1 MKCPGRDGIAAGASA
16 SFALSH
22 FRTFALSHLTDKRP
36 LIPASDR
43 PVIQPGSRTLV
54 VLNPA
59 AGQADT
65 DKVLRLLAGAMAVR
79 GASFDIFQTAAAGD
93 AQRAAKEAVSHGYR
107 AVVAVGGD
115 GTVGEVITGLAGTD
129 VPIGI
134 IAKGTANQVASN
146 LGIPRDIEAA
156 VEVAVNGLPAPIDL
170 GQLEDGR
177 YFALAAGAGWD
188 AAVMANATREM
199 KDRWGFG
206 AYIFAGLR
214 VGVKPPRHR
223 YRIIADGKE
232 MKVRAAMV
240 LLANMGQ
247 FVANAMPP
255 VQLTVAPDVSYQDG
269 KLDVCI
275 FAPRTVA
282 DVAALALRVLRGR
295 FSGDERLIYFQA
307 SEITVHADPPAVTEI
322 DGEPIGHTP
331 LSARAVAGGVTVLIP
346 RDPATG

>member
-1 MKCPGRDGIAAGASA
+1 
-16 SFALSH
+16 
-22 FRTFALSHLTDKRP
+22 LTDKHP
-36 LIPASDR
+36 LIPSSDK

-93 AQRAAKEAVSHGYR
+93 AQRAAKEAVAHGYR
-107 AVVAVGGD
+107 AVLAVGGD

-170 GQLEDGR
+170 GQLDDGR

-199 KDRWGFG
+199 KDKWGFG
-206 AYIFAGLR
+206 AYIVAGLK

-346 RDPATG
+346 REPRPE

>member
-1 MKCPGRDGIAAGASA
+1 
-16 SFALSH
+16 
-22 FRTFALSHLTDKRP
+22 LTDKHP
-36 LIPASDR
+36 LVPASDQ
-43 PVIQPGSRTLV
+43 PAIQPGSRTLV

-65 DKVLRLLAGAMAVR
+65 EKVLRLLAGAMAVR

-93 AQRAAKEAVSHGYR
+93 AQRAAKEAVAHGYR

-129 VPIGI
+129 VPVGI

-146 LGIPRDIEAA
+146 LGIPKDIEAA

-199 KDRWGFG
+199 KDKWGFG
-206 AYIFAGLR
+206 AYIVAGLR

-223 YRIIADGKE
+223 YRIVADGKE

-346 RDPATG
+346 REPKPE

>member
-1 MKCPGRDGIAAGASA
+1 
-16 SFALSH
+16 
-22 FRTFALSHLTDKRP
+22 LTDKHP
-36 LIPASDR
+36 LIPASDQ

-93 AQRAAKEAVSHGYR
+93 AQRAAKEAVAHGYR
-107 AVVAVGGD
+107 AVLAVGGD

-170 GQLEDGR
+170 GQLDDGR

-199 KDRWGFG
+199 KDKWGFG
-206 AYIFAGLR
+206 AYIVAGLR

-223 YRIIADGKE
+223 YRIVADGKE

-255 VQLTVAPDVSYQDG
+255 LQLTVAPDVSYQDG

-295 FSGDERLIYFQA
+295 FAGDERLIYFQA

-346 RDPATG
+346 RDPKTGLI

>member
-1 MKCPGRDGIAAGASA
+1 
-16 SFALSH
+16 
-22 FRTFALSHLTDKRP
+22 LTAKP
-36 LIPASDR
+36 LIPASDQ
-43 PVIQPGSRTLV
+43 PVIQPGTRTLV

-65 DKVLRLLAGAMAVR
+65 DKVLRLLAGAFAVR
-79 GASFDIFQTAAAGD
+79 GASFDVFQTTAAGD
-93 AQRAAKEAVSHGYR
+93 AQRAAKEAVAHGYR

-115 GTVGEVITGLAGTD
+115 GTVGEVITGLAGSD
-129 VPIGI
+129 VPVGI
-134 IAKGTANQVASN
+134 VAKGTANQVASN
-146 LGIPRDIEAA
+146 LGIPRDIEQA

-170 GQLEDGR
+170 GQLDDGR

-188 AAVMANATREM
+188 AAVMASATREM

-206 AYIFAGLR
+206 AYIYAGLR

-223 YRIIADGKE
+223 YRIVADGKE
-232 MKVRAAMV
+232 MKVKAAMV

-247 FVANAMPP
+247 FMANTLPP
-255 VQLTVAPDVSYQDG
+255 VAVTVAPDVSYQDG

-275 FAPRTVA
+275 FAPRTTA
-282 DVAALALRVLRGR
+282 DAAALILRVLRGR

-331 LSARAVAGGVTVLIP
+331 LKARAVAGGVTVLIP
-346 RDPATG
+346 RDPKIV

>member
-1 MKCPGRDGIAAGASA
+1 MSTA
-16 SFALSH
+16 
-22 FRTFALSHLTDKRP
+22 P
-36 LIPASDR
+36 LIPSSDQ
-43 PVIQPGSRTLV
+43 PVIQPGSRTLIV
-54 VLNPA
+54 INPA

-79 GASFDIFQTAAAGD
+79 GASFDLLQTTGAGHAQQAAREA
-93 AQRAAKEAVSHGYR
+93 RAHGYR

-129 VPIGI
+129 VPVGI
-134 IAKGTANQVASN
+134 VAKGTANQVASN

-156 VEVAVNGLPAPIDL
+156 VEVVVNGLPAPIDL

-188 AAVMANATREM
+188 AAVMAGATREM

-206 AYIFAGLR
+206 AYIYAGLR

-223 YRIIADGKE
+223 YRIVADGRE
-232 MKVRAAMV
+232 MKVKAAMV

-247 FVANAMPP
+247 FMAHTIPP
-255 VQLTVAPDVSYQDG
+255 VQVTVAPDVSYQDG

-275 FAPRTVA
+275 FAPRTVG
-282 DVAALALRVLRGR
+282 DVAGLIWRVLRGR

-307 SEITVHADPPAVTEI
+307 SEISVHADPPAVTEI

-331 LSARAVAGGVTVLIP
+331 LHARAVAGGVTVLIP
-346 RDPATG
+346 REPSPAR

>member
-1 MKCPGRDGIAAGASA
+1 LPD
-16 SFALSH
+16 
-22 FRTFALSHLTDKRP
+22 TP
-36 LIPASDR
+36 LVPASDK
-43 PVIQPGSRTLV
+43 PAIQPGSRTLV

-65 DKVLRLLAGAMAVR
+65 EKVLRLLAGAMAVR
-79 GASFDIFQTAAAGD
+79 GASFDVFQTATAGD
-93 AQRAAKEAVSHGYR
+93 AQRAAKEAVAHGYR

-129 VPIGI
+129 VPVGI
-134 IAKGTANQVASN
+134 VAKGTANQVASN
-146 LGIPRDIEAA
+146 LGIPRDVEAA

-206 AYIFAGLR
+206 AYIYAGLR

-223 YRIIADGKE
+223 YRIVADGRE
-232 MKVRAAMV
+232 LKVRAAMV

-247 FVANAMPP
+247 FMANTIPP
-255 VQLTVAPDVSYQDG
+255 VQVTVAPDVSYQDG

-282 DVAALALRVLRGR
+282 EVAALAFRVLRGR
-295 FSGDERLIYFQA
+295 FAGDKRLIYFQA
-307 SEITVHADPPAVTEI
+307 SEIAVYADPPAVTEI

-331 LSARAVAGGVTVLIP
+331 LRARAVAGGVTVLIP
-346 RDPATG
+346 REPKSD

>member
-1 MKCPGRDGIAAGASA
+1 VRTPHS
-16 SFALSH
+16 ALSTPH
-22 FRTFALSHLTDKRP
+22 SVPGTFALSHSHLTDKHP
-36 LIPASDR
+36 LVPSSDQ

-93 AQRAAKEAVSHGYR
+93 AQRAAREAVAHGYR
-107 AVVAVGGD
+107 AVLAVGGD

-170 GQLEDGR
+170 GQLDDGR

-199 KDRWGFG
+199 KDKWGFG
-206 AYIFAGLR
+206 AYIVAGLR

-346 RDPATG
+346 RDPKPE